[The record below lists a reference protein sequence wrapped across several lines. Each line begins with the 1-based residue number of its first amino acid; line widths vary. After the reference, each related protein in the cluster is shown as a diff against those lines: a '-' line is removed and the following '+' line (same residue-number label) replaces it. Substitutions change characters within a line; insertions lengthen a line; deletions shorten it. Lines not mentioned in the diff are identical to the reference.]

1 MDLSNMSALELRN
14 LQEKI
19 QKEMK
24 KREQQDLVKARE
36 QILAIAQSVG
46 MPLKDLI
53 GAGIRAKSG
62 TVAVRFRHPDVDLSV
77 GLGATAVLVVSGLL
91 AGLFPA
97 LRAARV
103 NPIAALR
110 VE

>member
-1 MDLSNMSALELRN
+1 MI
-14 LQEKI
+14 LQE
-19 QKEMK
+19 
-24 KREQQDLVKARE
+24 A
-36 QILAIAQSVG
+36 LAITLV
-46 MPLKDLI
+46 
-53 GAGIRAKSG
+53 SG
-62 TVAVRFRHPDVDLSV
+62 YMGLVAAVAVVAAVQSLLPNAPYFRDPDVDLTV
-77 GLGATAVLVVSGLL
+77 GLAATAVLVVSGLL

>member
-1 MDLSNMSALELRN
+1 VA
-14 LQEKI
+14 
-19 QKEMK
+19 
-24 KREQQDLVKARE
+24 VV
-36 QILAIAQSVG
+36 QSVL
-46 MPLKDLI
+46 PS
-53 GAGIRAKSG
+53 APY
-62 TVAVRFRHPDVDLSV
+62 FRHPDVDLGV
-77 GLGATAVLVVSGLL
+77 GLGATAVLVVSGVL